1 MRLQKQAN
9 TIVALTGGIGCGK
22 SFVAQRLKQL
32 GIDVYDCDNAAKRL
46 MVTSDSIRK
55 KLQLL
60 VGKDVYVND
69 KINKPLLTKFL
80 LASDENRLT
89 INNIIHP
96 AVADD
101 FLNSKKQWI
110 ESAILFDSGF
120 DKLLPIKA
128 IVCVSAPK
136 DIRVK
141 RIIMRDNI
149 NQQQAE
155 EWIARQM
162 SQEEMEKHSDFII
175 VNDGIADINQQIN
188 SILQK
193 IS

>member
-22 SFVAQRLKQL
+22 SFVAQRLRQL

-46 MVTSDSIRK
+46 MVTSDSILK

-101 FLNSKKQWI
+101 FLKSKKQWI

>member
-175 VNDGIADINQQIN
+175 VNDGIADINQQIK

>member
-175 VNDGIADINQQIN
+175 VNDGIANINQQIN

>member
-69 KINKPLLTKFL
+69 KINKLLLTKFL